1 MKFAAPVFLL
11 LAWLMPAAW
20 DSAWATVI
28 PPAADA
34 SKPEFRLLTIEGL
47 RDRVFQA
54 GHLLEAGEL
63 DAAEGVALDLAGS
76 FERAMAASPGKYHC
90 FLNQAAFERFR
101 AGYGSAPLVWL
112 EPTYCDA
119 LFIAGLARA
128 HQNDWVGSIAALN
141 KVMAF
146 APYEVQARIEAG
158 YVLQRLERPE
168 TAIRAYREAL
178 NLIEK
183 LGLQPAVKGR
193 VLRGIGSSYIDLGQ
207 YDEARVWLNRAIDED
222 EFDLRAFESLHY
234 IDKLTSSTATA
245 MP

>member
-1 MKFAAPVFLL
+1 MKLAVVSLF
-11 LAWLMPAAW
+11 AWLMPAAFA
-20 DSAWATVI
+20 SVV
-28 PPAADA
+28 PPAADL
-34 SKPEFRLLTIEGL
+34 SKPDFHLLTIEGL
-47 RDRVFQA
+47 RDRVFEA

-63 DAAEGVALDLAGS
+63 DAAEGVAMDLADS
-76 FERAMAASPGKYHC
+76 FEQAMAAAPGNYHC
-90 FLNQAAFERFR
+90 FLTQASFERFR
-101 AGYGSAPLVWL
+101 AGYGSASLVWL

-128 HQNDWVGSIAALN
+128 HQKDWAGSLDALT

-158 YVLQRLERPE
+158 YVLQRLDRPE
-168 TAIRAYREAL
+168 HAIRAYREAL

-193 VLRGIGSSYIDLGQ
+193 VLRGIGSSYIDLRD
-207 YDEARVWLNRAIDED
+207 YDEARAWLNRAIDED

-234 IDKLTSSTATA
+234 IDKVTSSTAA
-245 MP
+245 VLQ